1 MPIDPSIALGVRPVQ
16 LQTIDPMTIYSAM
29 ENQRMN
35 ALREQALQ
43 QDMQRNALIMQ
54 NTMEDRRAAAAQA
67 ALARRQQ
74 EEFKRMVQ
82 AGYQPPKTAVMGPG
96 TIQGD
101 TPASYDYEG
110 VKNRLIGSGN
120 LTGYEALSKAQ
131 EQEANRLKAQLAARN
146 EGFTGN
152 KIQAETQG
160 LNLKNADTQL
170 AQVASSIDRAPT
182 MEAVYA
188 IYSAV
193 PDALAVRGQTPETA
207 IQAFN
212 AHVAEL
218 SKTMPPNEAFAQARR
233 DVANGAMATQ
243 KQLSEIATAQKPE
256 IKNVS
261 GVGMVTINPYTAEG
275 KRVTVDGQPLSATTS
290 EIPELK
296 KGERWNAEKQR
307 VEATEGSDIYIAQS
321 QKHGKD
327 FNAVNTVKS
336 ATDAALAN
344 IDKILAPEN
353 ESAFNSNFGGY
364 NAYATRMQSGPTQ
377 TIGAAIDSLRS
388 TMKAT
393 GAQLMR
399 SQGGAVGSI
408 TEREWPILEGM
419 VASLNPLMPEKD
431 AREIIANVRQRLAN
445 LNDISKETYDATWG
459 NTQYYNPKIGGGKTG
474 GATSGASAT
483 TPSGVPVLN
492 WD

>member
-1 MPIDPSIALGVRPVQ
+1 MPIDTSIALGVRPPQ
-16 LQTIDPMTIYSAM
+16 FQTIDPMTIYSAM
-29 ENQRMN
+29 ENQRIN

-96 TIQGD
+96 TIQGN

-256 IKNVS
+256 IREGAGGRMYAV
-261 GVGMVTINPYTAEG
+261 NPYTAEA
-275 KRVTVDGQPLSATTS
+275 K
-290 EIPELK
+290 
-296 KGERWNAEKQR
+296 
-307 VEATEGSDIYIAQS
+307 
-321 QKHGKD
+321 
-327 FNAVNTVKS
+327 
-336 ATDAALAN
+336 
-344 IDKILAPEN
+344 
-353 ESAFNSNFGGY
+353 
-364 NAYATRMQSGPTQ
+364 
-377 TIGAAIDSLRS
+377 
-388 TMKAT
+388 
-393 GAQLMR
+393 
-399 SQGGAVGSI
+399 SI
-408 TEREWPILEGM
+408 TEGGAPVMAKPSAQQEKAAIQTKQMQSSIDTAITTLEDLIKPNSLIDDSTASGGGALIDTAAGFFGYATPGSVAASKLKVLADPILKMVPRFEGPQSDKDTQSYKEAAGELGNEYLPAARRKAAAETILKLFKKRRDQFTSADLPEA
-419 VASLNPLMPEKD
+419 VPGASTTANPFQGFKVE
-431 AREIIANVRQRLAN
+431 
-445 LNDISKETYDATWG
+445 
-459 NTQYYNPKIGGGKTG
+459 KIG
-474 GATSGASAT
+474 
-483 TPSGVPVLN
+483 
-492 WD
+492 D